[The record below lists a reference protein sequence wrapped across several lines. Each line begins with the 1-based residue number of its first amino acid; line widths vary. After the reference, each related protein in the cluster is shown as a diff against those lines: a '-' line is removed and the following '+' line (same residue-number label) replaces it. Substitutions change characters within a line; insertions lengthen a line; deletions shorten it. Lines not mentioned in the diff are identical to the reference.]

1 MLFGIAQVWDDV
13 VDGDAVAARDANNA
27 FVASLVGIPTNR
39 VAQMMPELPYHIYN
53 VFLRWRDA
61 TAIEN
66 NAPNKADLHKCYM
79 LRAGLYD
86 IFVLIA
92 AKLYG
97 DDYAAEVGPSIGL
110 TAAANQQLD
119 PAKFY
124 SDYFQGQE
132 FKQLNDQANRNLLAT
147 REATGGLRTTSS
159 ANLLG
164 SIAPQL
170 AQSAFARQQALQ
182 DANYDRQLGL
192 VNVGLNAA
200 GGSNAAAGNAA
211 NAMSNLFVQQG
222 AARAGGAAAPY
233 QAASGVLSN
242 LSQFAGLF

>member
-1 MLFGIAQVWDDV
+1 MPDMKTGVGSALGGVQV
-13 VDGDAVAARDANNA
+13 GGAVAGAEGAKKVAKLEAEAAQKALDLQRETRDISLAN
-27 FVASLVGIPTNR
+27 LKP
-39 VAQMMPELPYHIYN
+39 
-53 VFLRWRDA
+53 FLQ
-61 TAIEN
+61 TGT
-66 NAPNKADLHKCYM
+66 
-79 LRAGLYD
+79 AGLT
-86 IFVLIA
+86 
-92 AKLYG
+92 
-97 DDYAAEVGPSIGL
+97 GL
-110 TAAANQQLD
+110 TEAANQQID

-124 SDYFQGQE
+124 GDYFNSQE
-132 FKQLNDQANRNLLAT
+132 YGQLNDQAQRNLLAT

-182 DANYDRQLGL
+182 DANYNRQMGL

-211 NAMSNLFVQQG
+211 NSMSNLLLQQG
-222 AARAGGAAAPY
+222 QAKAGGAAAPY
-233 QAASGVLSN
+233 QAASGLFSN

>member
-1 MLFGIAQVWDDV
+1 MPNPVVGTALGGANIGSAMFGAKGAQ
-13 VDGDAVAARDANNA
+13 
-27 FVASLVGIPTNR
+27 
-39 VAQMMPELPYHIYN
+39 
-53 VFLRWRDA
+53 
-61 TAIEN
+61 
-66 NAPNKADLHKCYM
+66 K
-79 LRAGLYD
+79 
-86 IFVLIA
+86 
-92 AKLYG
+92 
-97 DDYAAEVGPSIGL
+97 AAEVEAAAAQAGIDLQRETRDISLANLKPYLQTGTSALGGL

-119 PAKFY
+119 PTKFY

-182 DANYDRQLGL
+182 DANYNRQLGL

-222 AARAGGAAAPY
+222 AAKAGGAAAPY

>member
-1 MLFGIAQVWDDV
+1 MPDPITG
-13 VDGDAVAARDANNA
+13 AVMGGTQ
-27 FVASLVGIPTNR
+27 LVGGILGAKG
-39 VAQMMPELPYHIYN
+39 AQKAADTEAAAAQAGIDLQRETRDISLANLKPYLQTGTSALGN
-53 VFLRWRDA
+53 
-61 TAIEN
+61 
-66 NAPNKADLHKCYM
+66 
-79 LRAGLYD
+79 
-86 IFVLIA
+86 
-92 AKLYG
+92 
-97 DDYAAEVGPSIGL
+97 L

-124 SDYFQGQE
+124 GDYFQGQE

-182 DANYDRQLGL
+182 DANYNRQLGL

-211 NAMSNLFVQQG
+211 SAMSNLFVQQG

>member
-1 MLFGIAQVWDDV
+1 MPDPITGAV
-13 VDGDAVAARDANNA
+13 VGGTQ
-27 FVASLVGIPTNR
+27 LVGGILGAKG
-39 VAQMMPELPYHIYN
+39 AQKAANIEAAAAQAGIDLQRETRDISLANLKPY
-53 VFLRWRDA
+53 LQTGTSA
-61 TAIEN
+61 
-66 NAPNKADLHKCYM
+66 L
-79 LRAGLYD
+79 G
-86 IFVLIA
+86 
-92 AKLYG
+92 
-97 DDYAAEVGPSIGL
+97 GL

-182 DANYDRQLGL
+182 DANYNRQLGL